1 MPEMVPEVVR
11 KVTKMEQKRIQ
22 SRLRKMCEKYAIYLT
37 GSTLDLFRNR
47 LQRNFSSITSEETQ
61 RRGLKAYFSDF
72 GVALGS
78 LFGPVLCQGG
88 LLKSVRFFDSF
99 FGWRLTS

>member
-22 SRLRKMCEKYAIYLT
+22 SRLQKMCEKYGIYCT

-47 LQRNFSSITSEETQ
+47 LQRNFSSITSKETQ

-78 LFGPVLCQGG
+78 LFGPVLRPGG
-88 LLKSVRFFDSF
+88 LFKSVCFLIRFL
-99 FGWRLTS
+99 GGL